1 MANLDQEKL
10 QAFRDAI
17 DGEKLAQVIQEMPE
31 ERIAKAF
38 QNKDIQKLADKIGED
53 VELFE
58 AVMGVYDTEKSYA
71 AAVAAVPGNYTKEE
85 FDEFRTVYANLFL
98 KGLHG
103 EVFEGGA
110 DSKKLSDEDLEQVA
124 GGASFGSVFSFVG
137 KGLNCVVDKLP
148 ISDDAKKRTKLIVST
163 VSAVGNI
170 AIGTVMCATGA
181 GAAAGGLTIASGAAD
196 LANAIHG
203 AVTLN
208 KK

>member
-1 MANLDQEKL
+1 MTELNKEKV

-31 ERIAKAF
+31 ERIEKAF

-98 KGLHG
+98 KGLHR

-110 DSKKLSDEDLEQVA
+110 DSKKLSDEDLEKVA
-124 GGASFGSVFSFVG
+124 GGVSFGAVFSFAA
-137 KGLNCVVDKLP
+137 KGVNCLVDKLP
-148 ISDDAKKRTKLIVST
+148 MSADAKKRTKLIVNT

-170 AIGTVMCATGA
+170 AVGTVMCATGVGA
-181 GAAAGGLTIASGAAD
+181 GAGAIAIASGAVD
-196 LANAIHG
+196 LGNAIHG

>member
-1 MANLDQEKL
+1 MANLDQEKI

-17 DGEKLAQVIQEMPE
+17 DGEKLAQVIQDMPE

-71 AAVAAVPGNYTKEE
+71 AAVAAVPGNYTKAE

-98 KGLHG
+98 KDLHG

-124 GGASFGSVFSFVG
+124 GGVSFGSVFSFVG

-148 ISDDAKKRTKLIVST
+148 MSDDAKKRTKLIVST

-181 GAAAGGLTIASGAAD
+181 GAAAGGLTIASGVTD

-203 AVTLN
+203 AATLN

>member
-1 MANLDQEKL
+1 MKELNQEKV
-10 QAFRDAI
+10 QAIREAI
-17 DGEKLAQVIQEMPE
+17 DGDKLAKVYQEMSE
-31 ERIAKAF
+31 ERVEKAF
-38 QNKDIQKLADKIGED
+38 QNEDIQKLLEKMSED
-53 VELFE
+53 SDLFE

-85 FDEFRTVYANLFL
+85 FDEFRTVYANLVL
-98 KGLHG
+98 KDLHD

-124 GGASFGSVFSFVG
+124 GGVSFGSVFSFAA
-137 KGLNCVVDKLP
+137 KGVNCLVDKLP
-148 ISDDAKKRTKLIVST
+148 MSDDAKKRTKLIVNT

-170 AIGTVMCATGA
+170 AVGTVMCSTGVGA
-181 GAAAGGLTIASGAAD
+181 GAGAVTIASGGTD

-203 AVTLN
+203 AATLN

>member
-17 DGEKLAQVIQEMPE
+17 DGEKLAQVIQDMPE

-38 QNKDIQKLADKIGED
+38 QNKDIQKLADKLGED
-53 VELFE
+53 LELFE

-71 AAVAAVPGNYTKEE
+71 AAVAAVPGNYTKAE

-98 KGLHG
+98 KDLHG

-110 DSKKLSDEDLEQVA
+110 DSKKLSDEELEQVA
-124 GGASFGSVFSFVG
+124 GGVSFGSVFSFVG

-148 ISDDAKKRTKLIVST
+148 MSDDAKKRTKLIVST

-181 GAAAGGLTIASGAAD
+181 GAAAGGLTIASGVTD

-203 AVTLN
+203 AATLN

>member
-1 MANLDQEKL
+1 MANLDQEKI

-17 DGEKLAQVIQEMPE
+17 DGEKLAQVIQDMPE

-38 QNKDIQKLADKIGED
+38 QNKDIQKLADKLGED
-53 VELFE
+53 LELFE

-71 AAVAAVPGNYTKEE
+71 AAAAAVPGNYTKEE

-124 GGASFGSVFSFVG
+124 GGVSFGSVFSFVG

-148 ISDDAKKRTKLIVST
+148 MSDDAKKRTKLIVST

-181 GAAAGGLTIASGAAD
+181 GAAAGGLTIASGVTD

-203 AVTLN
+203 AATLN

>member
-1 MANLDQEKL
+1 MTELNNDKI

-31 ERIAKAF
+31 ERIEKAF

-98 KGLHG
+98 KGLHR

-110 DSKKLSDEDLEQVA
+110 DSKKLSDEDLEKVA
-124 GGASFGSVFSFVG
+124 GGVSFGAVFSFAA
-137 KGLNCVVDKLP
+137 KGVNCLVDKLP
-148 ISDDAKKRTKLIVST
+148 MSADAKKRTKLIVNT

-170 AIGTVMCATGA
+170 AVGTVMCATGVGA
-181 GAAAGGLTIASGAAD
+181 GAGAIAIASGAVD
-196 LANAIHG
+196 LGNAVHG

>member
-1 MANLDQEKL
+1 MANLDKEKI

-17 DGEKLAQVIQEMPE
+17 DGEKLAQVIQDMPE

-38 QNKDIQKLADKIGED
+38 KNKDIQKLADKLGED
-53 VELFE
+53 LELFE

-71 AAVAAVPGNYTKEE
+71 AAVAAVPGNYTKAE

-98 KGLHG
+98 KDLHG

-110 DSKKLSDEDLEQVA
+110 DSKKLSDEELEQVA
-124 GGASFGSVFSFVG
+124 GGVSFGSVFSFVG

-148 ISDDAKKRTKLIVST
+148 MSDDAKKRTKLIVST

-181 GAAAGGLTIASGAAD
+181 GAAAGGLTIASGVTD

-203 AVTLN
+203 AATLN